1 MKSKSSLSHISS
13 SVLLMLTLIFAC
25 SDGALGTWWGLYKSK
40 GDEKVLEK
48 KIENYPLP
56 FTVNPLLSPL
66 AGLFISSPFEG
77 CSIETGPYLIGG
89 LGGGGAYLIVSV
101 LHKKVEYKVDKLKDK
116 KVVNASKD
124 QKQIP
129 SSSW

>member
-1 MKSKSSLSHISS
+1 MGSVQVQRGRKGIREKDRKLSASIYRKSSIKPPGG
-13 SVLLMLTLIFAC
+13 LIYFKPF
-25 SDGALGTWWGLYKSK
+25 WGLLNRD
-40 GDEKVLEK
+40 G
-48 KIENYPLP
+48 
-56 FTVNPLLSPL
+56 T
-66 AGLFISSPFEG
+66 LFDRG
-77 CSIETGPYLIGG
+77 IG
-89 LGGGGAYLIVSV
+89 GGGGAYLIVSV

>member
-1 MKSKSSLSHISS
+1 M
-13 SVLLMLTLIFAC
+13 
-25 SDGALGTWWGLYKSK
+25 WG
-40 GDEKVLEK
+40 
-48 KIENYPLP
+48 
-56 FTVNPLLSPL
+56 
-66 AGLFISSPFEG
+66 
-77 CSIETGPYLIGG
+77 GG
-89 LGGGGAYLIVSV
+89 GGGRGGAYLIVSV